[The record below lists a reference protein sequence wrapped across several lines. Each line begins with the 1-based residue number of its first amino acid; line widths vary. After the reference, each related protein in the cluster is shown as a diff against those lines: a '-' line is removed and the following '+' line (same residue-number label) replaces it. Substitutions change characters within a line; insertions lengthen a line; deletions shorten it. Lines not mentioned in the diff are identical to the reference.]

1 MAARWGLQCVTVCC
15 ILLNVDVAMLF
26 AASRERPVATIALTA
41 KNFNHVIESND
52 IVVIDFWASW
62 CGPCRTFKPIFE
74 AAAEK
79 HAGIAFAS
87 CDTEAESELAAAFG
101 IRSIPTVAVFREKV
115 LLFSQPGMLPAEA
128 LDQLVTQVRDLDMQK
143 VHEEVGKQ
151 RESAAATA

>member
-1 MAARWGLQCVTVCC
+1 M
-15 ILLNVDVAMLF
+15 
-26 AASRERPVATIALTA
+26 ATIALTA
-41 KNFNHVIESND
+41 QNFNQLIEDNN

-87 CDTEAESELAAAFG
+87 CDTEAESELAASFG

-115 LLFSQPGMLPAEA
+115 LLFSQPGMLPADA

-143 VHEEVGKQ
+143 VHAEVAKQ

>member
-1 MAARWGLQCVTVCC
+1 M
-15 ILLNVDVAMLF
+15 
-26 AASRERPVATIALTA
+26 ATIALTA
-41 KNFNHVIESND
+41 KNFNQVIEDND

-79 HAGIAFAS
+79 HPGIAFAS

-115 LLFSQPGMLPAEA
+115 LLFSQPGMLPADA

-143 VHEEVGKQ
+143 VHAEVAKQ
-151 RESAAATA
+151 RESTAATA